1 MHERDGAMGFACQE
15 SFETELAVFEA
26 RQLPATRK
34 SMADNIDNDAI
45 VKAPWHGK
53 GFVWHPLCIFVALHW
68 GLPGHSPAFVTEAPG
83 AGDKCAERSRSA
95 LCQRGILG
103 HAFLF

>member
-45 VKAPWHGK
+45 VKVRVAVAEDTAAPMQRK
-53 GFVWHPLCIFVALHW
+53 RRLRV
-68 GLPGHSPAFVTEAPG
+68 
-83 AGDKCAERSRSA
+83 RSEY
-95 LCQRGILG
+95 GTV
-103 HAFLF
+103 